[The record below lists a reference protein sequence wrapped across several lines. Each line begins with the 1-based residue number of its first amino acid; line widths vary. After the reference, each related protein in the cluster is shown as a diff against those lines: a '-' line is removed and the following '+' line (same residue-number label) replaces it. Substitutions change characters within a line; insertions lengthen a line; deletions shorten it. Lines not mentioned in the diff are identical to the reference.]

1 MDIKL
6 ELDAAA
12 IKRLEA
18 AAVTAVAKT
27 GEAVFTE
34 VKNAQVM
41 PFDNGTMQD
50 DDTYVSETYR
60 DGDAVCVDII
70 TGVVKA
76 RRLYYHPEY
85 NFQTGHNPN
94 AGGIWYE
101 KWLPG
106 GDQEDFAEETFM
118 RLFAEEAGL

>member
-1 MDIKL
+1 MNVKI

-41 PFDNGTMQD
+41 PFAVGNMQNY
-50 DDTYVSETYR
+50 DTYVSETYR
-60 DGDAVCVDII
+60 DGDDVCVDII

-76 RRLYYHPEY
+76 RNLYYHPEY
-85 NFQTGHNPN
+85 DFQTGHNPN
-94 AGGIWYE
+94 AGGKWYE
-101 KWLPG
+101 KWLQG
-106 GDQEDFAEETFM
+106 GDQENFAEETFM